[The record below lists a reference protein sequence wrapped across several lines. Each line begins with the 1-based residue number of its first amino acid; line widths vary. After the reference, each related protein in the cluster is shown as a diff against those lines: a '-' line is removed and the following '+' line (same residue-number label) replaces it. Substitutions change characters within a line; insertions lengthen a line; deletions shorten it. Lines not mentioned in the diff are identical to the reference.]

1 MVCPFDAGT
10 VVAAIAPDFR
20 LIPLLSHQIN
30 EHELVLVRLTQ
41 EQLDIVD
48 GLDAIARV
56 AVQGPAGTG
65 KTLVAAAR
73 ASRLAVRGAK
83 VLMLCYNVLL
93 AEHIARSAR
102 VFSVYTFHSFCRHL
116 CAKAG
121 VPFAVPES
129 DDDKRRFFDEDCAQL
144 LERVLPL
151 VPEERFDA
159 VIVDE
164 GQDFRPAWWP
174 VVQRLLRD
182 PERGHLWVFWDPH
195 QNIFTGEANVA
206 ERLGLP
212 NYQLSL
218 NCRNSRPI
226 ARFAYALVSAT
237 PKLRPDAP
245 DAPEVYRVTCRS
257 AAETSKAVAT
267 ALDALVGG
275 GLKPEQI
282 VVLSPRGTK
291 TSTVWKNRPLGRH
304 RLEEFERPA
313 RDGSTG
319 ARERGRVVSASS
331 GAIRFGTLQSFK
343 GLEADAV
350 ILCEVQDA
358 KSPEQ
363 LYVAAS
369 RAKLCCITWKGWR
382 REGGRGPS
390 ALAWVLRFRLCR
402 CDNSGSRM
410 TRGLY

>member
-195 QNIFTGEANVA
+195 QNIFT
-206 ERLGLP
+206 
-212 NYQLSL
+212 
-218 NCRNSRPI
+218 
-226 ARFAYALVSAT
+226 AR
-237 PKLRPDAP
+237 
-245 DAPEVYRVTCRS
+245 
-257 AAETSKAVAT
+257 AAELP
-267 ALDALVGG
+267 ALAELPQLASD
-275 GLKPEQI
+275 
-282 VVLSPRGTK
+282 
-291 TSTVWKNRPLGRH
+291 RPLRLRAGERDAQAAPGCAGRPGGISGH
-304 RLEEFERPA
+304 LP
-313 RDGSTG
+313 
-319 ARERGRVVSASS
+319 VS
-331 GAIRFGTLQSFK
+331 G
-343 GLEADAV
+343 
-350 ILCEVQDA
+350 
-358 KSPEQ
+358 
-363 LYVAAS
+363 
-369 RAKLCCITWKGWR
+369 
-382 REGGRGPS
+382 
-390 ALAWVLRFRLCR
+390 
-402 CDNSGSRM
+402 
-410 TRGLY
+410 